1 MLLSRQQRY
10 MLDIIRRLGC
20 LRRDQLWIFTREHFR
35 EADYVMPARNIDVM
49 LQQMRH
55 RILELRMDGEIV
67 RLSAVCT
74 DPLRLEAIDVML
86 ELSGG
91 TPLDF
96 NACLSPPELLQ
107 FVCGTEYVRRFTV
120 ADLDRT
126 VLPRAAQ
133 PSERVIWLNASGR
146 PPEGLNLPL
155 KSFFAVRQT
164 NGPHR
169 FFGSGDISQTKK
181 EEP

>member
-20 LRRDQLWIFTREHFR
+20 VRRNQLWILTREQFR
-35 EADYVMPARNIDVM
+35 EKDYAMPARNIDVM

-55 RILELRMDGEIV
+55 RILELRMEGEIV
-67 RLSAVCT
+67 RLSARHP

-91 TPLDF
+91 TLLDF
-96 NACLSPPELLQ
+96 NPCPSPPELLQ
-107 FVCGTEYVRRFTV
+107 FVCGSERIRRFTV
-120 ADLDRT
+120 ANLDRRL
-126 VLPRAAQ
+126 LPREAQ
-133 PSERVIWLNASGR
+133 PSERVIWINAAGR
-146 PPEGLNLPL
+146 LPEGLLLPQ
-155 KSFFAVRQT
+155 KHFFAARQS
-164 NGPHR
+164 NGSHR
-169 FFGSGDISQTKK
+169 FFGSGDIAHQKK